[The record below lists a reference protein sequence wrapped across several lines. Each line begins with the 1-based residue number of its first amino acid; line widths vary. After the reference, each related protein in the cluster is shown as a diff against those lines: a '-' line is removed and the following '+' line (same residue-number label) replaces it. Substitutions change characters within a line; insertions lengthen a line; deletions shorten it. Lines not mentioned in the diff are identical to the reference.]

1 MNKDKIIVSVV
12 IDKQAL
18 IDRAFDISKTPS
30 EFNELKKVIDGKNHF
45 ARDIDEIDDEGKK
58 ENNTNLF
65 AGIAL
70 DIILSELQIDL
81 APGQD
86 HAEIVLREVGNENP
100 YKLPAKEPLNLQVD
114 GVITCIYAFLEK
126 RWGTEQIEKE
136 HTHILVNREKLVVTL
151 VTNENDERTT
161 QTIIG
166 SIQLSRQFSGF
177 HINDGK
183 LWKPVQLGD
192 FFRINRSFFETK
204 EKNMELVNLLKSFSA
219 KVQTTIKKEY
229 SDNGSVTDNYEKAVD
244 SNLPPSFTINIP
256 IFKGAEPE
264 KLSIETIA
272 HVEGNTALLTL
283 ISADAECIIEESRD
297 KIINAELDKI
307 RKFCPEIPI
316 MEV

>member
-1 MNKDKIIVSVV
+1 MDKDKIIVSVV

-18 IDRAFDISKTPS
+18 VDRAFDISKNLS
-30 EFNELKKVIDGKNHF
+30 EFNEIEKVIDGKNQF
-45 ARDIDEIDDEGKK
+45 TRDIDEID
-58 ENNTNLF
+58 
-65 AGIAL
+65 
-70 DIILSELQIDL
+70 
-81 APGQD
+81 
-86 HAEIVLREVGNENP
+86 
-100 YKLPAKEPLNLQVD
+100 
-114 GVITCIYAFLEK
+114 
-126 RWGTEQIEKE
+126 
-136 HTHILVNREKLVVTL
+136 
-151 VTNENDERTT
+151 DERTT

-177 HINDGK
+177 HINDGQ

-192 FFRINRSFFETK
+192 FFRLNRSFFETK

-272 HVEGNTALLTL
+272 HVEGNMALLTL

-297 KIINAELDKI
+297 KIINTELDKI
-307 RKFCPEIPI
+307 RKLCPEIPI

>member
-1 MNKDKIIVSVV
+1 MN
-12 IDKQAL
+12 
-18 IDRAFDISKTPS
+18 
-30 EFNELKKVIDGKNHF
+30 NEK
-45 ARDIDEIDDEGKK
+45 
-58 ENNTNLF
+58 
-65 AGIAL
+65 
-70 DIILSELQIDL
+70 LQIDL

-126 RWGTEQIEKE
+126 RWGTEQIDKE
-136 HTHILVNREKLVVTL
+136 HTYILVNREKLVVTL

-177 HINDGK
+177 HINDGQ

-192 FFRINRSFFETK
+192 FFRLNRSFFETK

-272 HVEGNTALLTL
+272 HVEGNMALLTL

>member
-1 MNKDKIIVSVV
+1 M
-12 IDKQAL
+12 
-18 IDRAFDISKTPS
+18 
-30 EFNELKKVIDGKNHF
+30 
-45 ARDIDEIDDEGKK
+45 
-58 ENNTNLF
+58 
-65 AGIAL
+65 
-70 DIILSELQIDL
+70 
-81 APGQD
+81 
-86 HAEIVLREVGNENP
+86 
-100 YKLPAKEPLNLQVD
+100 
-114 GVITCIYAFLEK
+114 
-126 RWGTEQIEKE
+126 
-136 HTHILVNREKLVVTL
+136 
-151 VTNENDERTT
+151 
-161 QTIIG
+161 QTIVG
-166 SIQLSRQFSGF
+166 SIQLSRQFSEF

-183 LWKPVQLGD
+183 LWKPVLLGD
-192 FFRINRSFFETK
+192 FFRLNRSCFETK

-244 SNLPPSFTINIP
+244 SNLPPSFIISIP

-272 HVEGNTALLTL
+272 HVEGNMALLTL

>member
-1 MNKDKIIVSVV
+1 MD
-12 IDKQAL
+12 
-18 IDRAFDISKTPS
+18 
-30 EFNELKKVIDGKNHF
+30 NEK
-45 ARDIDEIDDEGKK
+45 
-58 ENNTNLF
+58 
-65 AGIAL
+65 
-70 DIILSELQIDL
+70 LQINL

-86 HAEIVLREVGNENP
+86 NAELVIRAVGNENP

-126 RWGTEQIEKE
+126 RWGTEQIDKE

-161 QTIIG
+161 QTIVG
-166 SIQLSRQFSGF
+166 SIQLSRQFAGF

-192 FFRINRSFFETK
+192 FFRLNRSFFETK
-204 EKNMELVNLLKSFSA
+204 EKNMEIVNLLKSFSA

-256 IFKGAEPE
+256 IFKGAEPD

-297 KIINAELDKI
+297 KIINTELDKI
-307 RKFCPEIPI
+307 RKLCPEIPI